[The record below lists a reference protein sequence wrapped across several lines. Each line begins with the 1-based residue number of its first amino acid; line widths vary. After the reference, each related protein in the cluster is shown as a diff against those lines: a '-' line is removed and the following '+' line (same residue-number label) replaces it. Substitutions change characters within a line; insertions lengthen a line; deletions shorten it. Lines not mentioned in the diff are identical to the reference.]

1 MKLSD
6 VRKKF
11 LDFYKAK
18 GHHVIPSAS
27 LVPENDQTTLFTG
40 SGMQPMV
47 PYLLGAPH
55 PLGSRIVDSQK
66 CFRAEDISE
75 IGDNRHTTFFEMLG
89 NWSLGD
95 YFKSEQLSWVFSFLT
110 DSNEGLGLD
119 PERLYVTVFSGDAE
133 NGLPKDD
140 ESAEIWKTLFKE
152 KGIEATTAQ
161 IGTETEGSERGIKEN
176 ERIFYYGA
184 EKNWWSRA
192 GVPSAMPV
200 GEPGGPDSE
209 IFYEFTER
217 EHDPSFG
224 THCHPN
230 CDCGRFLEI
239 GNSVFMQYVKN
250 EIGFEKLPKEN
261 VDFGGGLER
270 LAAATENR
278 SDVFEIDVFDAV
290 IKALESKSDS
300 VYANDSVRAS
310 FRVIADH
317 LRGAVFM
324 ISDGIAPSNTERGYF
339 VRRLIRRAVRHAD
352 IIGLEKGTL
361 SLIARTIVEQYSDHY
376 PELKDHSSA
385 TYATL
390 SEEEEK
396 FRSTLERGL
405 KEFEKKI
412 KKNKHLSGHDAFVL
426 FSSYGFPI
434 EITEELAIERG
445 ASVDTESFYKEFKKH
460 QEASRSGAEKKFK
473 GGLGDSS
480 EISVRYH
487 TATHLL
493 NAALRSVL
501 GSHVEQRGSNITP
514 ERLRFDFAHTD
525 KLLPSEKEQ
534 VESLVNN
541 AIKQSLP
548 VTMAEMSIEEA
559 RSLDAVGVFG
569 SKYGERVNVY
579 TIGTDA
585 EPVSIEIC
593 GGPHVENTSE
603 LGTFRIVKEEASSAG
618 VRRIKAILE

>member
-1 MKLSD
+1 MSD
-6 VRKKF
+6 VRKRF
-11 LDFYKAK
+11 LRFYNKRD
-18 GHHVIPSAS
+18 HSTIPSAS

-47 PYLLGAPH
+47 PYLLGAEH

-95 YFKSEQLSWVFSFLT
+95 YFKSEQLSWLFSFLT
-110 DSNEGLGLD
+110 NRTEGLGID
-119 PERLYVTVFSGDAE
+119 PERLYVTVFSGDSQ
-133 NGLPKDD
+133 NGLPKDE
-140 ESAEIWKTLFKE
+140 ESAELWKKLFKE
-152 KGIEATTAQ
+152 KGIEAITAE
-161 IGTETEGSERGIKEN
+161 IGSEEEGYRRGIKKS
-176 ERIFYYGA
+176 ERIFYYDA

-192 GVPSAMPV
+192 GAPGAMPAR
-200 GEPGGPDSE
+200 EPGGPDSE

-239 GNSVFMQYVKN
+239 GNSVFMQYIKH
-250 EIGFEKLPKEN
+250 ETGFEKLPKEN

-270 LAAATENR
+270 LTAVTENKG
-278 SDVFEIDVFDAV
+278 DVFEIDVFAA
-290 IKALESKSDS
+290 IIEALESKSREQYS
-300 VYANDSVRAS
+300 NDWFRAS
-310 FRVIADH
+310 FRVIGDH

-324 ISDGIAPSNTERGYF
+324 ISDGILPSNTERGYF
-339 VRRLIRRAVRHAD
+339 LRRLIRRAVRHAD
-352 IIGLEKGTL
+352 IIGLEKGAL
-361 SLIARTIVEQYSDHY
+361 SMISEVVVEQYADHY
-376 PELKDHSSA
+376 PELRDHFN
-385 TYATL
+385 TIHTTL
-390 SEEEEK
+390 SEEEER

-405 KEFEKKI
+405 KEFEKKVT
-412 KKNKHLSGHDAFVL
+412 KNNQLSGHDAFTL

-434 EITEELAIERG
+434 EITEELARERG
-445 ASVDTESFYKEFKKH
+445 VGVDTEEFYREFEKH

-480 EISVRYH
+480 EVSLRYH

-501 GSHVEQRGSNITP
+501 GTHVEQRGSNITP
-514 ERLRFDFAHTD
+514 ERLRFDFAHTE
-525 KLLPSEKEQ
+525 KLSQSEKEQ
-534 VESLVNN
+534 VESFVND
-541 AIKQSLP
+541 AIQRALP
-548 VTMAEMSIEEA
+548 VSVAEMSLDDA
-559 RSLDAVGVFG
+559 RSIEAIGVFG

-579 TIGTDA
+579 TIGKEA
-585 EPVSIEIC
+585 KPVSIEIC
-593 GGPHVENTSE
+593 GGPHVQNTSE

-618 VRRIKAILE
+618 VRRIKAVLE